1 MTVEEKEKL
10 IQELSNYAERLK
22 TDKVEAQR
30 FNDLVKDR
38 IGISEIAKKIDTDI
52 LKELSEKQLKTRG
65 YPIKEK

>member
-10 IQELSNYAERLK
+10 IQELSNYAERLR
-22 TDKVEAQR
+22 TDRVEAQR

-38 IGISEIAKKIDTDI
+38 IDTDI

>member
-1 MTVEEKEKL
+1 MTIEEKEKL
-10 IQELSNYAERLK
+10 IQELSNYAERLR
-22 TDKVEAQR
+22 TDRVEAQR

-38 IGISEIAKKIDTDI
+38 IDTDI